1 MNIKWTIEN
10 LVVDPQINGK
20 PDVVVSAGWRVTAER
35 NELRGTSY
43 GRVQFPPPQGERFT
57 AYANLTEETIL
68 GWVWEIGR
76 STEPLDE
83 WSKEIA
89 EQQAIDSLL
98 QQEKAVTEKPLPW
111 IPLTPTQPERAT
123 LEQRTEAL
131 EMLVDYLLEGPNS

>member
-1 MNIKWTIEN
+1 MTVKWTIEN
-10 LVVDPQINGK
+10 LVVNPQVDGR
-20 PDVVVSAGWRVTAER
+20 PDVVISASWRVTTER
-35 NELRGTSY
+35 NGLRGTSH

-68 GWVWEIGR
+68 GWVWEIGQ

-89 EQQAIDSLL
+89 EQQAMDSLI

-111 IPLTPTQPERAT
+111 APPPPPQPERAT
-123 LEQRTEAL
+123 LEQRT
-131 EMLVDYLLEGPNS
+131 

>member
-1 MNIKWTIEN
+1 MTVKWTIEN
-10 LVVDPQINGK
+10 LVVNPQVDGR
-20 PDVVVSAGWRVTAER
+20 PDVVISASWRVTTER
-35 NELRGTSY
+35 NGLRGTSH

-68 GWVWEIGR
+68 SWVWEIGQ

-89 EQQAIDSLL
+89 EQQAMDSLI

-111 IPLTPTQPERAT
+111 APLPPPQPERAT